1 MTQTR
6 PAAERDIRGGLMV
19 ALGFIASAGSL
30 STDMYLPAFPDI
42 SESFTAGASAVQ
54 FTLTAFL
61 IGSALG
67 QLVIGALSDA
77 LGRRRTLVAA
87 LILFALCS
95 WAAALSPGL
104 GFLIAVR
111 GLQGFAGS
119 AGAVL
124 GRAIVA
130 DLAPKSRAAR
140 AFGLLWGIIALS
152 PAIANP
158 IAAALTSVG
167 GWRLALAAL
176 ATIAT
181 LMTVVAVLVVPES
194 LPPAR
199 RHPLDVRGLA
209 RNVGR
214 LVAKPVYLCYVLAY
228 ACAYG
233 TLIAY
238 LGTSSFIVQ
247 GLLGLPP
254 LGYSVTY
261 TITALTIMLGSWGA
275 GRISHRIAPV
285 RLLQLAQGALVLPA
299 SLVLLI
305 LALTGTLTLWSYLP
319 LAMVFALGA
328 GTIMSTGS
336 ALALGHAGSTAG
348 AGSAFLGLAQF
359 TIGAIASPL
368 GGILGPENAIPA
380 FLTMTGF
387 IVLGLGFALVAH
399 AAERRTG
406 DETEPVID
414 HVPPEAAV

>member
-6 PAAERDIRGGLMV
+6 PAAERDIRGGLML

-42 SESFTAGASAVQ
+42 SSEFGAGASAVQ

-67 QLVIGALSDA
+67 QLLIGALSDA
-77 LGRRRTLVAA
+77 LGRRRTLIAA

-95 WAAALSPGL
+95 WAAAVSPGL

-111 GLQGFAGS
+111 ALQGFAGS

-130 DLAPKSRAAR
+130 DLAPRSRAAR
-140 AFGLLWGIIALS
+140 AFGVLWGIIALS

-158 IAAALTSVG
+158 IAGVLTTVG

-176 ATIAT
+176 ATLAT
-181 LMTVVAVLVVPES
+181 AMTVVAVLAVPES
-194 LPPAR
+194 LPAER
-199 RHPLDVRGLA
+199 RHPLDARGLA

-214 LVAKPVYLCYVLAY
+214 LVAKPVYLGYALAY
-228 ACAYG
+228 ACGYG

-238 LGTSSFIVQ
+238 LGSSSFIVQ

-261 TITALTIMLGSWGA
+261 TVTALAIMLGSWGA
-275 GRISHRIAPV
+275 GRISHRVAPV
-285 RLLQLAQGALVLPA
+285 RLLQLAQGLLILPA
-299 SLVLLI
+299 SAVLLVLAI
-305 LALTGTLTLWSYLP
+305 TGTLTLWSYVP
-319 LAMVFALGA
+319 LTVVFALGA
-328 GTIMSTGS
+328 GTIMTTGS
-336 ALALGHAGSTAG
+336 ALALGQAGSTAG
-348 AGSAFLGLAQF
+348 AGSAFLGLSQF

-387 IVLGLGFALVAH
+387 MVLGLVLGLFAR
-399 AAERRTG
+399 AAERRSG
-406 DETEPVID
+406 AEEEPAID